1 VSQAVPS
8 ARLGG
13 LYGLYFALVALIV
26 AWLGPYFQALGYTAS
41 EIGILIGIL
50 TGSKIVAPYLW
61 GMLGDRIP
69 NRLRVVQAG
78 MLGSALVSG
87 WLLATP
93 GFWQLVVILA
103 VLGLFWNA
111 IIAQFD
117 TLTLEYLGG
126 AHHRYSA
133 IRMWGS
139 VGFICAML
147 ASGAWF
153 RVFSLESLP
162 WMLLVGLLLSSL
174 LTLWLPP
181 VVHAPASDVPL
192 GRVMDRLKSPVVWLF
207 FVVAA
212 LNQFAHGPLNVFFT
226 LYVQEHGY
234 SALQA
239 GQLWALAV
247 AVEVVLFW
255 SLPRFLAR
263 IDLRQL
269 LIWALIAGAFR
280 WVMTAFWV
288 EQPWILMALQ
298 MLHALTFAAIH
309 SVSIEFVRRWFPRQ
323 LAGRGMALY
332 SGVVFG
338 IGGSTGALAS
348 GFLWEHA
355 GSTVS
360 FVAMGV
366 LSGLLAVVVQYS
378 LKSARLGPAA
388 SLDATY
394 G

>member
-1 VSQAVPS
+1 MSQPVPS

-26 AWLGPYFQALGYTAS
+26 AWLGPYFEALGYTAS

-78 MLGSALVSG
+78 MLGSALISS
-87 WLLATP
+87 WLLVTP
-93 GFWQLVVILA
+93 GFWSLVLILA

-133 IRMWGS
+133 IRLWGS

-153 RVFSLESLP
+153 RVFSLASLP
-162 WMLLVGLLLSSL
+162 WMLLMGLLLSSL
-174 LTLWLPP
+174 LTLCLPP
-181 VVHAPASDVPL
+181 VVHAPPSDVPL
-192 GRVMDRLKSPVVWLF
+192 GRVVDRLRLPVVWLF
-207 FVVAA
+207 FLVAA

-255 SLPRFLAR
+255 CLPRFLAR
-263 IDLRQL
+263 LDLRRL
-269 LIWALIAGAFR
+269 LLWALAAGAFR

-288 EQPWILMALQ
+288 DVPWVLMGLQ

-332 SGVVFG
+332 SGLVFG
-338 IGGSTGALAS
+338 VGGSAGAFAA

-360 FVAMGV
+360 FVCMGA
-366 LSGLLAVVVQYS
+366 LSAALAVVVAYS
-378 LKSARLGPAA
+378 LKSARLGPSA
-388 SLDATY
+388 SSDVSY